1 MFEQRASVY
10 QSDWSQKALQCLLHT
25 APLSGMKCFPAEGNG
40 AHMLINLQDVQMSA
54 TIIFIKSHS
63 NGERTATK

>member
-10 QSDWSQKALQCLLHT
+10 QSDCATGTEVLFEIT

-40 AHMLINLQDVQMSA
+40 AHMLINLRDVQMSA